1 MKRLT
6 ENNIKKYL
14 IENYGEVRHNCESI
28 KNACMSTARN
38 YKCSSLDIFY
48 FMIEDRPIER
58 LYTHSYGY
66 NTREGRGI
74 KETFE
79 CYYCDF
85 EASRRGFNEYAKL

>member
-28 KNACMSTARN
+28 KNACMSTAKK
-38 YKCSSLDIFY
+38 YKCSSVDIFF
-48 FMIEDRPIER
+48 FMIENRPIEK

-66 NTREGRGI
+66 NTREGRDI
-74 KETFE
+74 KSVFE
-79 CYYCDF
+79 SYYCEF
-85 EASRRGFNEYAKL
+85 EASRRGFNQYSVL